1 MRNLVLKVI
10 INAIAIAI
18 TAWLLPGIHVVNN
31 DIGTYLLVGLV
42 FGIVNALIKPL
53 ISCLTCAVII
63 LTLGLFLLVINGLML
78 WITAEIL
85 SSRLTIDNFWWA
97 MLGGLIMAVV
107 GTALEAQ
114 FGLRDKENDKN

>member
-1 MRNLVLKVI
+1 
-10 INAIAIAI
+10 
-18 TAWLLPGIHVVNN
+18 
-31 DIGTYLLVGLV
+31 
-42 FGIVNALIKPL
+42 
-53 ISCLTCAVII
+53 VII

-107 GTALEAQ
+107 GTALEGQ